1 MRVLLFDTSVF
12 KSLSVLEGFEWKQ
25 KPESRIRGRVF
36 AIIFNIYNDSLS
48 IATRDAIG
56 RIPSNQKLLNDLLEM
71 QNDLRLLMSHEYI
84 RQIYLDGQRK
94 RRQEMLGGANENEVS
109 CFCLL
114 LYLLEY

>member
-1 MRVLLFDTSVF
+1 
-12 KSLSVLEGFEWKQ
+12 
-25 KPESRIRGRVF
+25 
-36 AIIFNIYNDSLS
+36 
-48 IATRDAIG
+48 
-56 RIPSNQKLLNDLLEM
+56 M